1 MRVAII
7 GGTAG
12 LGYGLALR
20 LAAAGDEVT
29 IGSRTAD
36 KAQAAAAKASQAL
49 GGKQVDSAEN
59 PVAVKGA
66 DAVVVTVPFPGQ
78 AAMYKAIKENMTPG
92 TVVLDCNVPLAS
104 EVGGKATRLLGVWEG
119 SAAQQA
125 KGILGKDFPVASG
138 FHTVMSGRLE
148 SVDDPLDG
156 DVLVCGDKAARDVA
170 EKIVGKIKGA
180 RYVDC
185 GPLESARILESLTA
199 LLIGLNIR
207 YKLEEGAGAGI
218 RVQGLP

>member
-218 RVQGLP
+218 RIQGLP